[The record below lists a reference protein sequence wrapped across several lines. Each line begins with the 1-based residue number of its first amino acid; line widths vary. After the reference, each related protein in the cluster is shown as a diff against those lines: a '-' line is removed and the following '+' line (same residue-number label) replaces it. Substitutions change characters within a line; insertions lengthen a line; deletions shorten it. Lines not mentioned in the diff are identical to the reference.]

1 MWGGEFFKPAFLL
14 MHDGCADLGGYEC
27 DLELEVISS
36 NTQQFCGHVSRDH
49 IEKVVPSA
57 YLLVSGARIP
67 S

>member
-1 MWGGEFFKPAFLL
+1 